1 MQTLSPAE
9 LARRLEQTL
18 ARPQATRRDLE
29 QLCAAARVHSFH
41 SVCVNGSRAWFVRHG
56 LDFRAFL
63 REGLDAQT
71 LLATGDAMAQRVV
84 DCARQQRNEQEHT

>member
-1 MQTLSPAE
+1 MS
-9 LARRLEQTL
+9 
-18 ARPQATRRDLE
+18 DLIVTIAHVR
-29 QLCAAARVHSFH
+29 AAGL
-41 SVCVNGSRAWFVRHG
+41 CVNGSRAWFVRNG

-84 DCARQQRNEQEHT
+84 SYAEAHARQQEQH

>member
-1 MQTLSPAE
+1 MS
-9 LARRLEQTL
+9 
-18 ARPQATRRDLE
+18 DLIVTIAHVR
-29 QLCAAARVHSFH
+29 AAGL
-41 SVCVNGSRAWFVRHG
+41 CVNGSRVWFVRHG

>member
-1 MQTLSPAE
+1 MTTQTVITIDHVRAVGL
-9 LARRLEQTL
+9 
-18 ARPQATRRDLE
+18 
-29 QLCAAARVHSFH
+29 
-41 SVCVNGSRAWFVRHG
+41 CVNGSRAWFVRNG

-84 DCARQQRNEQEHT
+84 EHARNQSSQREQG